1 MGRIK
6 KFFKR
11 FDDEMAAVAF
21 AEAGELEMAKELL
34 AESDNKIEEK
44 RGYGDDGQDKG
55 LGVVIP
61 IRPDIKI
68 PKQINTK

>member
-6 KFFKR
+6 EFFKR

-21 AEAGELEMAKELL
+21 AEAGELETAKEFL
-34 AESDNKIEEK
+34 AGSDNKIEEK
-44 RGYGDDGQDKG
+44 RGYGDGGQDKR